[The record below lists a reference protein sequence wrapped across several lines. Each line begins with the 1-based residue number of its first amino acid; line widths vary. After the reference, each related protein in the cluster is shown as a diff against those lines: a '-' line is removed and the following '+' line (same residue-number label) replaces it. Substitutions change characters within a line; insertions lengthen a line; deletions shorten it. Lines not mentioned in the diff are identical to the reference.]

1 MYNQVKTE
9 IYQITFHIHLVLIT
23 MLNVV
28 VLQLPNWICAIGN
41 FVVAILQLIFIDHKH
56 VSINYHQLVCISFVT
71 CLCLHLFTLVSIII

>member
-56 VSINYHQLVCISFVT
+56 ISINYHQLVFVF
-71 CLCLHLFTLVSIII
+71 HLSPAYVYIYLL